1 MVGPGEVDE
10 ELEGETASECEKFG
24 KVIRCSIHEEKGPG
38 VPAAKAVRIF
48 VQFAEPSSAARGIF
62 NPFFENFLSSPYLHI
77 LALASLH
84 GRFFAKRTVEATYF
98 D

>member
-24 KVIRCSIHEEKGPG
+24 KVIKCSIHEEKGPG

-48 VQFAEPSSAARGIF
+48 VQFAEPSSAARGISALS
-62 NPFFENFLSSPYLHI
+62 FFEELLSSI
-77 LALASLH
+77 SLPSCLS
-84 GRFFAKRTVEATYF
+84 
-98 D
+98 

>member
-38 VPAAKAVRIF
+38 GPAAKAVRIF
-48 VQFAEPSSAARGIF
+48 VQFAEPSSAGRGISI
-62 NPFFENFLSSPYLHI
+62 LSLKTFYHPL
-77 LALASLH
+77 SLPSLS
-84 GRFFAKRTVEATYF
+84 
-98 D
+98 